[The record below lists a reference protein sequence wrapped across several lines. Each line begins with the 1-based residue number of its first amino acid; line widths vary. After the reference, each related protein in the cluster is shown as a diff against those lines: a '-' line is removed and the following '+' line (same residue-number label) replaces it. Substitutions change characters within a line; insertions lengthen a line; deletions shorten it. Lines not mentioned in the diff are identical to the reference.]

1 MLLPQWQIAI
11 LRCPFDRSRLSLQG
25 EAIRCALCGRT
36 FPIVEGIPSFVT
48 SDLAASHAQEEWL
61 SKQSEM
67 RARDTQAHRYD
78 RLPGLALISPVEIR
92 MTLRALRGK
101 AVRFDMLAEIG
112 CGTGRMLQHFTTIAG
127 TVIGVDFSLESL
139 KLCRERMKHL
149 DKWDTTLLVHADA
162 GFLPLPDTTLD
173 AVASCQLVEHLPSDW
188 LRQQVLAEIARVL
201 KPGGR
206 YAVSGYH
213 WSWLTR
219 WNGAKQGVHDGGIYY
234 YRFTRQEFRAM
245 ISAHLSIESLRSVLG
260 YVWLASGKKE
270 G

>member
-1 MLLPQWQIAI
+1 MLQQWQIEI

-25 EAIRCALCGRT
+25 EAISCSHCGRA
-36 FPIVEGIPSFVT
+36 FPIVDGIPSLI
-48 SDLAASHAQEEWL
+48 SPDLATSHAREEWL

-67 RARDTQAHRYD
+67 QARDAQARQYD
-78 RLPGLALISPVEIR
+78 RLLGLMLMSPVERR
-92 MTLRALRGK
+92 MTLRALRVK
-101 AVRFDMLAEIG
+101 AVGFHVVAEIG
-112 CGTGRMLQHFTTIAG
+112 CGTGRMLQHLATVAD

-139 KLCRERMKHL
+139 KLCRKRMKHL
-149 DKWDTTLLVHADA
+149 GKWDATLLVHADA
-162 GFLPLPDTTLD
+162 CFLPLPDTTLD
-173 AVASCQLVEHLPSDW
+173 AVASCQLLEHLPSDR

-201 KPGGR
+201 KPEGR

-219 WNGAKQGVHDGGIYY
+219 WNGTKQGVHDGGIYY
-234 YRFTRQEFRAM
+234 YRFTYQEFHAM
-245 ISAHLSIESLRSVLG
+245 ISAHLSVESLRSVLG